1 MLHEVPLII
10 VFTKLDLLIER
21 LDNEALARGEEP
33 DLSFLE
39 ERMCEELERSC
50 IRPLQQIA
58 GEDIPNVAISGK
70 LYFLPVS
77 VSR

>member
-70 LYFLPVS
+70 PCFLPVS